1 MNGSSKKWGFITVGL
16 VAALSLGAIGAAA
29 TRTTAA
35 ATTASAAATTASA
48 AATTAAAATATATA
62 DAECTPDGEHARR
75 GGHGRGGGDLA
86 EALAD
91 LTNTDASDIMAQRA
105 SGTSFAAI
113 AQAKGISTQALLAE
127 ATRLETAELDA
138 AVTAGRLTDAE
149 RTQILAGLQAHLQE
163 ELTETHALPG
173 DGDHPGRGFERNGGG
188 AGQNGANSAAGSA
201 TSGTA
206 LTL

>member
-1 MNGSSKKWGFITVGL
+1 MASSRKKWGFITVGL
-16 VAALSLGAIGAAA
+16 VAALSLGAIGVAGAAA

-35 ATTASAAATTASA
+35 SAATTPATPA
-48 AATTAAAATATATA
+48 AAATA
-62 DAECTPDGEHARR
+62 DAECTSDGDHSGR

-86 EALAD
+86 EALAN
-91 LTNTDASDIMAQRA
+91 LTKTDVSDIMAQRA

-138 AVTAGRLTDAE
+138 AVKAGHMTDAQ

-173 DGDHPGRGFERNGGG
+173 GGDHHGRGFERNGGS
-188 AGQNGANSAAGSA
+188 AGQNGANGSA
-201 TSGTA
+201 TSGTS

>member
-173 DGDHPGRGFERNGGG
+173 DGDHHGRGFDRNGGG
-188 AGQNGANSAAGSA
+188 AGQNGANGAAGPS
-201 TSGTA
+201 TSGTS